1 MGYLFLFIAL
11 FCGVTKGY
19 CGKRIG
25 GYAENV
31 QSATVVNLVRMLLCI
46 LFSLIIILVTGD
58 ISKLSFDP
66 YLIGISALSG
76 VSTSVFVITWLIAVK
91 KSAYMMLDVFL
102 MTGILIPVV
111 AGQFLFLEPV
121 TPRQWIGFF
130 ILLVAVILMCS
141 YNNKIKTKLSL
152 SSLLILLLSGIANGI
167 LSVSQKLF
175 AYDVSGV
182 PTSVFNLYTYVFAS
196 VTLAVFFLII
206 ARKEKPR
213 FEAGKTKTAFVY
225 IGIMA
230 AALTANSLF
239 RTMAA
244 FHLDSAILYPL
255 EQGSA
260 LILSSLMASIFFG
273 EKLTLKAILGIIIA
287 FSALMII
294 TL

>member
-11 FCGVTKGY
+11 FCGATKGY

-46 LFSLIIILVTGD
+46 VFSLIIILVTGD
-58 ISKLSFDP
+58 ISQLLFDP
-66 YLIGISALSG
+66 YLIGVSALSG
-76 VSTSVFVITWLIAVK
+76 VSTSVFVITWLLAVR

-111 AGQFLFLEPV
+111 AGQFLFSEPV
-121 TPRQWIGFF
+121 TLRQWIGFAF
-130 ILLVAVILMCS
+130 LLFAVFMMCS

-175 AYDVSGV
+175 AYGVSGV
-182 PTSVFNLYTYVFAS
+182 PASVFNLYTYVFAS

-206 ARKEKPR
+206 AKKEKPR

-260 LILSSLMASIFFG
+260 LILSSLMASVFFG
-273 EKLTLKAILGIIIA
+273 EKLTLKAILGIVIA

-294 TL
+294 TI

>member
-1 MGYLFLFIAL
+1 MIAL
-11 FCGVTKGY
+11 FCGATKGY

-25 GYAENV
+25 GYAENT
-31 QSATVVNLVRMLLCI
+31 QSATLVNLVRMLLCI
-46 LFSLIIILVTGD
+46 LFSLIIILASGH
-58 ISKLSFDP
+58 ISQLVFDP
-66 YLIGISALSG
+66 HLVGVSALSG
-76 VSTSVFVITWLIAVK
+76 VCTSVFVISWLIAVK
-91 KSAYMMLDVFL
+91 KSAYMLLDVFL
-102 MTGILIPVV
+102 MAGILIPVV

-121 TPRQWIGFF
+121 TPRQWIGFC

-141 YNNKIKTKLSL
+141 YNNKIKTRLSP
-152 SSLLILLLSGIANGI
+152 SSLLILLLSGVANGV

-175 AYDVSGV
+175 AEGAADVPV
-182 PTSVFNLYTYVFAS
+182 SVFNLYTYVFAS
-196 VTLAVFFLII
+196 VTLGIFYLAI
-206 ARKEKPR
+206 ARKEKAR
-213 FEAGKTKTAFVY
+213 FEAGKKKAAFVY

-260 LILSSLMASIFFG
+260 LILSSLMASLFFG
-273 EKLTLKAILGIIIA
+273 EKLTLKAILGIVIA